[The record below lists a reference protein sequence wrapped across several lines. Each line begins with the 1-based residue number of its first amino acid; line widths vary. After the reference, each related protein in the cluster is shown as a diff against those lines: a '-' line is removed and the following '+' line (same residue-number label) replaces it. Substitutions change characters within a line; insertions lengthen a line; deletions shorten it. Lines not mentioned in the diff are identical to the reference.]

1 MLRFEYVYKQM
12 EYFCF
17 HCTTLKNILNPTLEV
32 LHVEGKIKSPT
43 LLKIIKNID
52 IARKDYTEPSA

>member
-1 MLRFEYVYKQM
+1 M
-12 EYFCF
+12 
-17 HCTTLKNILNPTLEV
+17 TILNHTLEV